1 MIYLEHNLN
10 AAVKV
15 QECVGGH
22 LVPFNKMAFEQAFS
36 QFDAIVAVMA
46 CGIAVREL
54 APLLQDKWTDPPVVV
69 VDSGLQFA
77 VALSGGH
84 HGANDLAKCLA
95 KVGLQPIITT
105 ATEALDRH
113 SVEGIANE
121 MDCEIVNKD
130 STRLVNSC
138 SLNSDL
144 PVIEIHGPKVVV
156 VDPDVSVL
164 QKKDADHSKG
174 IIVGIGAR
182 YNVQSENVLTAIDQA
197 LAECTLTLSDVE
209 LFASAQIKDHEPGLI
224 DAVKQLGGHLVFVP
238 TQVINTIDPPSD
250 SKATRLGLTGV
261 CEPAALA
268 LSREHKLI
276 MRKKVYDNVTIAI
289 AR

>member
-1 MIYLEHNLN
+1 M
-10 AAVKV
+10 
-15 QECVGGH
+15 GGH
-22 LVPFNKMAFEQAFS
+22 LVPFAKTAFEESFS
-36 QFDAIVAVMA
+36 QFDAIIAVMA

-54 APLLQDKWTDPPVVV
+54 SPLLQDKWTDPPVVV
-69 VDSGLQFA
+69 VDAGLQFA

-84 HGANDLAKCLA
+84 HGANYLAKCLA
-95 KVGLQPIITT
+95 KIGLQPIITT

-121 MDCEIVNKD
+121 MDCEIVNRA
-130 STRLVNSC
+130 STRVVNSC

-144 PVIEIHGPKVVV
+144 PVIEVHGPKVVV

-164 QKKDADHSKG
+164 QKKDADDAKG
-174 IIVGIGAR
+174 VIVGIGAR
-182 YNVQSENVLTAIDQA
+182 LNVEPENVLTAIDQA

-209 LFASAQIKDHEPGLI
+209 LFASAQIKEHEPGLI
-224 DAVKQLGGHLVFVP
+224 DAVKQLGSHLVFVP
-238 TQVINTIDPPSD
+238 TQLINSIEPPSD
-250 SKATRLGLTGV
+250 SKATKLGLVGV